1 MHALR
6 LALRAIWWRKGLSL
20 TMLLV
25 ATCAITASVVGPMYG
40 RSAEE
45 SLLRDRLQEAQLS
58 QTGLALDQ
66 NNRQVAPLPSNAV
79 GPVALPPDVMLKAVT
94 TASQDPRLQPYFPHA
109 RVVLRTQPEIAIA
122 GGRGQR
128 RVAAI
133 TRVLWHQDQCAGG
146 VTFAA
151 GSCPGPKQAA
161 ISEAA
166 AAYLHKAVGDPIVFS
181 TSDAPVPVALTI
193 SGVYRPVHNSPV
205 WFSANYFDAAPS
217 TRGEAP
223 DRVDSVLVDQS
234 TMLAWRSTVFADAE
248 LPLDASAVRL
258 ADLDQLTSNVAAVQQ
273 HLANLGTGPVVGVS
287 TALPD
292 VVGQLAADRRAVNVS
307 AALATV
313 QLVVLT
319 WFVLYL
325 VVANTIEERSDE
337 IALAKLRGLSPGG
350 TAAFGLAEPM
360 ILQVVAIPAGLV
372 LGFVAAVLMTHA
384 FLLPGTPV
392 VVRLPALLAGL
403 GAAMGAAAA
412 AGLAARSLLTR
423 PVLEQ
428 LTGTTDP
435 AGRLRRPIVID
446 AVVAALA
453 AAGVYQLSNTS
464 RTSALASDGL
474 ALLTPGLVALAVGLL
489 GSRLLPY
496 LARPSMRRTAQ
507 GNGIVGFLA
516 ARQVAR
522 RPAALRVVVLLCAAA
537 ALATFAVDAWQV
549 GNRNRELLAQQQV
562 GAGEVVTVEAPTT
575 SALLAAVRKADP
587 SGTRAMAVAEVIPG
601 GNVGRILAV
610 DSSRLPHVA
619 AWDPSWAGP
628 SIDEIAADLHPRATP
643 PVVLTGKTVSVT
655 LTPGTLPPRPIF
667 LQLSV
672 QTARGRVPVD
682 LGRIHAGTQT
692 LTGVLP
698 GCTAGC
704 RVTQLAIQRDLGDF
718 EPISGDVVV
727 SAMRTDRGSV
737 DAGLTALARWAPV
750 KVDLADPTE
759 ASPASIKGSSTAGL
773 ELGFDTTTSYVPAIA
788 PVDAPEALPALFAT
802 GNQPE
807 RVPGS
812 EGVYYGIGLDGVQN
826 LTLEVTRPEVLPRVG
841 RNGEMIDLEYAERLA
856 ADPDTQVV
864 QEVWLAPGAGAVMDQ
879 LKAAGIRPISTET
892 AAAKRAVLER
902 QGPALALL
910 LFLAAAVACV
920 VLALGAAATMVY
932 VAARHRSY
940 EVAALRALGVRSSD
954 LTRAGTREQGVL
966 LGSGIVLGAAAG
978 LLAAWLALPAYPL
991 SGDVRD
997 GPPLLL
1003 YPAYLPIVGVVAVV
1017 LLLAGVVA
1025 WVGARS
1031 VVRAGHPDRL
1041 REARG

>member
-1 MHALR
+1 VHALR

-40 RSAEE
+40 RAAEE
-45 SLLRDRLQEAQLS
+45 SLLRDRLQKAQLA

-66 NNRQVAPLPSNAV
+66 NNRQVAPVLTT
-79 GPVALPPDVMLKAVT
+79 GVAAPGLPPAVMLEAVT
-94 TASQDPRLQPYFPHA
+94 QATTDPRLQPYFPRS
-109 RVVLRTQPEIAIA
+109 RVVLRTQPEVAIA
-122 GGRGQR
+122 GGPGQR
-128 RVAAI
+128 RVAAT

-146 VTFAA
+146 VTLAA
-151 GSCPGPKQAA
+151 GACPGPKQAA

-166 AAYLHKAVGDPIVFS
+166 AAYLHKKVGDPLVLS
-181 TSDAPVPVALTI
+181 PSDVPTPVPLTI
-193 SGVYRPVHNSPV
+193 SGIYRPVRSSPV
-205 WFSANYFDAAPS
+205 WFSVNYFDAARS
-217 TRGEAP
+217 TTADAP
-223 DRVDSVLVDQS
+223 DRVDSVLVDKS
-234 TMLAWRSTVFADAE
+234 TMLAWRGAVFADAE
-248 LPLDASAVRL
+248 LPLDVTAVDL
-258 ADLDQLTSNVAAVQQ
+258 ADLDRLVGNVALVQQ
-273 HLANLGTGPVVGVS
+273 HLANLGAGGVVRVS

-292 VVGQLAADRRAVNVS
+292 VVDQLAADRRAVNVS

-360 ILQVVAIPAGLV
+360 ILQVVAIPAGLL
-372 LGFVAAVLMTHA
+372 LGYLAATLMAHA
-384 FLLPGTPV
+384 FLLPGTEV
-392 VVRLPALLAGL
+392 AIRLPALLAAL

-412 AGLAARSLLTR
+412 AALAARSLLTR

-507 GNGIVGFLA
+507 GDGIVGFLA

-549 GNRNRELLAQQQV
+549 GNRNRALLALQQV

-575 SALLAAVRKADP
+575 SALLAAVREADP

-601 GNVGRILAV
+601 GNVGRVLAV

-619 AWDPSWAGP
+619 AWDPSWSGS
-628 SIDEIAADLHPRATP
+628 SIGEIAADLHPRASP
-643 PVVLTGKTVSVT
+643 PVVLTGRTVSVT
-655 LTPGTLPPRPIF
+655 LTAASLPARPIY
-667 LQLSV
+667 LQVSV
-672 QTARGRVPVD
+672 QTAHGRVPVD
-682 LGRIHAGTQT
+682 LGRITTGTQT
-692 LTGVLP
+692 LTGELP
-698 GCTAGC
+698 GCPQGC
-704 RVTQLAIQRDLGDF
+704 RMTQLAIQRDLGDF

-727 SAMRTDRGSV
+727 SAMATDRGRV

-750 KVDLADPTE
+750 KVNLADPTQ
-759 ASPASIKGSSTAGL
+759 ASPASIKGSASGL
-773 ELGFDTTTSYVPAIA
+773 ELDYDTTTSYVPAIA
-788 PVDAPEALPALFAT
+788 PVDAPEVLPALFAT

-807 RVPGS
+807 QVPGS
-812 EGVYYGIGLDGVQN
+812 EGVYYGVGLDGVQN
-826 LTLEVTRPEVLPRVG
+826 LTRAVARPEVLPRVG
-841 RNGEMIDLEYAERLA
+841 RDGQMIDLEYAERLA

-864 QEVWLAPGAGAVMDQ
+864 KEVWLAPGAGGVMDR
-879 LKAAGIRPISTET
+879 LKAAGVRPVTTET
-892 AAAKRAVLER
+892 AAAERAVLER

-910 LFLAAAVACV
+910 LFLAAAAACV
-920 VLALGAAATMVY
+920 LLALGAAATMVY

-940 EVAALRALGVRSSD
+940 EVAALRALGVRAAD

-978 LLAAWLALPAYPL
+978 VLAAWLALPAYPL
-991 SGDVRD
+991 SGDVTD

-1003 YPAYLPIVGVVAVV
+1003 YPAYLPILGVVALV
-1017 LLLAGVVA
+1017 LVLAGVVA

-1031 VVRAGHPDRL
+1031 VVQAGTPDRL